1 MAEVERVDVLI
12 VGSGPAGSVAAHT
25 LASRGFSVLCL
36 EQGEWFDTSDFPGG
50 KPEYELLTR
59 QLWDSDPH
67 LQGRLRDYPMNLD
80 ECDIAPAMFSAVGGS
95 SVLFGAQWMRLRPT
109 DFRIRSVDGICD
121 DWPIS
126 YEDLAPF
133 YAEVDAQIGVSGL
146 DGDPAYP
153 EHSLPLPPH
162 PMGRAG
168 LRAAEGMNRLGWHWW
183 PGSNAIPTWQF
194 KHMAQCVRWGVCE
207 RGCPAGAKASFDI
220 AYWPDATKAG
230 AEVRAGARVAR
241 VTLDSRGRANGVI
254 WIDRDGGE
262 HFVGANAVVLAAN
275 GIGTSRLLLMSDEQ
289 HSDGL
294 ANSSGLV
301 GKNLMMHPNPSAIG
315 VFDEEL
321 ESWNGPAGQLA
332 YSLQFYETDL
342 ERGFYRGAK
351 LNLMP
356 FPGVL
361 NVLRPV

>member
-1 MAEVERVDVLI
+1 M
-12 VGSGPAGSVAAHT
+12 
-25 LASRGFSVLCL
+25 
-36 EQGEWFDTSDFPGG
+36 
-50 KPEYELLTR
+50 TR

-183 PGSNAIPTWQF
+183 PGSNAIPSWQF

-207 RGCPAGAKASFDI
+207 RGCPVGAKASFDI

-262 HFVGANAVVLAAN
+262 HFVGANAVFWRRT
-275 GIGTSRLLLMSDEQ
+275 G
-289 HSDGL
+289 
-294 ANSSGLV
+294 SG
-301 GKNLMMHPNPSAIG
+301 P
-315 VFDEEL
+315 
-321 ESWNGPAGQLA
+321 
-332 YSLQFYETDL
+332 
-342 ERGFYRGAK
+342 RGCC
-351 LNLMP
+351 
-356 FPGVL
+356 
-361 NVLRPV
+361 